1 MEVSSLSQLYVFAIS
16 LGAGVLCG
24 MFFDIQRSLRKKLHA
39 GEWRTALEDV
49 IFILFCIGI
58 TLSVGYFF
66 DEGAVRYYLILG
78 SISGALFYA
87 AFLSGIFMKICGEIL
102 DLIVKLILVPAKKIF
117 KSALYPIKKIW
128 ILRKRFSSK
137 RRKIVKNIFSKLKRR
152 TKKLKKR
159 IKML

>member
-1 MEVSSLSQLYVFAIS
+1 MEVSSLSQLYVFSIS
-16 LGAGVLCG
+16 LCSGMLCG

-49 IFILFCIGI
+49 IFTLFCIGI

-87 AFLSGIFMKICGEIL
+87 AFLSGVFMKSCGKIL
-102 DLIVKLILVPAKKIF
+102 DLIVKLIIVPVKKIF
-117 KSALYPIKKIW
+117 KLSLYPIKKILV
-128 ILRKRFSSK
+128 LRKRFSAK
-137 RRKIVKNIFSKLKRR
+137 RRKIIKNIFTKLKRR

>member
-1 MEVSSLSQLYVFAIS
+1 MEVSSLSQLYVFMVS
-16 LGAGVLCG
+16 LGSGMLCG

-66 DEGAVRYYLILG
+66 DEGAIRYYLILG

-87 AFLSGIFMKICGEIL
+87 AFLSGIFMKIYGKTL

-117 KSALYPIKKIW
+117 KSALCPIKKICL
-128 ILRKRFSSK
+128 LRKRFSAKK
-137 RRKIVKNIFSKLKRR
+137 RKVVKNILSKLKSRR
-152 TKKLKKR
+152 KKLKKR

>member
-1 MEVSSLSQLYVFAIS
+1 MEVSSISQLYVFMVS

-24 MFFDIQRSLRKKLHA
+24 LFFDIQRSLRKKLHA
-39 GEWRTALEDV
+39 GEWRTAFEDV

-66 DEGAVRYYLILG
+66 DDGAVRYYLILG

-87 AFLSGIFMKICGEIL
+87 AFLSGIFMKICGKTL
-102 DLIVKLILVPAKKIF
+102 DLIVKLIIAPAKKIF

-128 ILRKRFSSK
+128 ILRKRFSAK